1 MLMREKDDLDKLM
14 QLYPLLIK
22 HKNIRVSKG
31 RCIVYDHR
39 TGEADLESLQNFVLL
54 SLFDGTRKL
63 SETAKLY
70 QDIFSCPSAESWRQV
85 ERLLARHADA
95 IVFHNEEQ
103 TKRTYFH
110 LSLLK
115 NIDRWP
121 YSPLRDEY
129 PHKLTIVLTE
139 CCNHQCDYCFKSCDS
154 SRGQELSVR
163 EWLRV
168 IDQAQQMGVQEITFT
183 GGEPF
188 LYKNFLT
195 LVTYC
200 SEKGIYTKISTNG
213 TLLDKDTV
221 RRLKQSGAEFI
232 HLSLP
237 CVSEELYDRITKS
250 RWDFRKV
257 VQAIHQLK
265 QHGFYLRA
273 KMVLTPNNTQ
283 EAEKLIDFCAANGV
297 DFLHLAPYILTEN
310 SRLGRQL
317 IPAETALMKIR
328 ELADEKRKIHKNMV
342 ISEVP
347 IASLKW
353 ADHTCISK
361 CGGIKDSLTIL
372 ANGDITFCEAL
383 GDLPE
388 FILGNI
394 SDTTLEQLWNSPK
407 PDKITSLDGKR
418 LDPSCLTC
426 KYLQQCQT
434 GCFAFSHMQTNNPW
448 SMDPRC
454 FYFCGAQN
462 IFDNQN

>member
-1 MLMREKDDLDKLM
+1 MLMREKDNLNNLM
-14 QLYPLLIK
+14 QLYPLLKK

-31 RCIVYDHR
+31 RCLIYDHR
-39 TGEADLESLQNFVLL
+39 TGEAEWESLQNFVLL

-63 SETAKLY
+63 AETAELY
-70 QDIFSCPSAESWRQV
+70 QDIFSCPSADFRRQL
-85 ERLLARHADA
+85 ERLLAKHDNSIAYHA
-95 IVFHNEEQ
+95 EEQ
-103 TKRTYFH
+103 PKRTFFQ

-115 NIDRWP
+115 NTDRWT

-154 SRGQELSVR
+154 SRGQELSAE

-188 LYKNFLT
+188 LYKDFLK
-195 LVTYC
+195 LVAHC

-213 TLLDKDTV
+213 TLLDKDAI

-250 RWDFRKV
+250 KGDFRNV
-257 VQAIHQLK
+257 VQAISLLK
-265 QHGFYLRA
+265 RHGFYIRT
-273 KMVLTPNNTQ
+273 KMVLTPNNSQ
-283 EAEKLIDFCAANGV
+283 EAEKLIDFCAAKGV

-317 IPAETALMKIR
+317 IPAESALMKIR
-328 ELADEKRKIHKNMV
+328 KLADEKRKIHENMV

-347 IASLKW
+347 ISSLKW

-383 GDLPE
+383 KDLPE
-388 FILGNI
+388 FMLGNI
-394 SDTTLEQLWNSPK
+394 SDITLEQLWNSPK
-407 PDKITSLDGKR
+407 PDKVTSLDGKR
-418 LDPSCLTC
+418 LDPSCLAC
-426 KYLQQCQT
+426 KYLQQCRT
-434 GCFAFSHMQTNNPW
+434 GCFVFSHMQANNPW
-448 SMDPRC
+448 SIDPRC
-454 FYFCGAQN
+454 FRFCGAHN